1 MLVVFCFYS
10 NIKPSSKVI
19 LQLNPSPAATTSV
32 FMKEFLLQICEVLAA
47 VCMQV
52 FNFCFSVSFAI
63 NGNVDAMISLQTEQT
78 VCQLVR
84 ANRKMGVVLLN
95 IITQTHCLYCIMLIV
110 LMSSL
115 KAQKTPCTPQY
126 FSSVV
131 LCRICIFTRK

>member
-84 ANRKMGVVLLN
+84 ANRKMVVVLLN
-95 IITQTHCLYCIMLIV
+95 ITQTHCLYCIMLIV